1 MIRGN
6 SHEATGNS
14 RRIVMN
20 PRILIWL
27 LAILLLDSSLV
38 LAAESVIYKVPDA
51 TGKFCHLRFPA
62 IKEETLSWDRPVLKD
77 PSQGDII
84 DFYGPCNYDP
94 LGKEE
99 IRRQKDDYERRQRRL
114 PESEG
119 A

>member
-1 MIRGN
+1 MVRLKRLRLVLRL
-6 SHEATGNS
+6 A
-14 RRIVMN
+14 
-20 PRILIWL
+20 
-27 LAILLLDSSLV
+27 AILLLNSSL
-38 LAAESVIYKVPDA
+38 LWAGESVISKVPDA
-51 TGKFCHLRFPA
+51 TGKFCHLKFPA
-62 IKEETLSWDRPVLKD
+62 IKEETLYWDRPVLKD

-99 IRRQKDDYERRQRRL
+99 IQRQRDDYVRRQRRL